1 MEFRQ
6 LEFFLAVAQGGS
18 VTNAARNL
26 HVAQPSLSQSLR
38 RLEREVGATLFE
50 RVGRGMRITA
60 AGEALLG
67 PAKRIVR
74 EREDARAAVAAVAG
88 LAGGR
93 IKLASLPSLT
103 VDPLPVMIGQFRAE
117 YPLVR
122 VTIAESQR
130 VEEIVEQVEQGA
142 CDLGVASTPVHSGDV
157 VVHEVGVQRLV
168 LLVPSGYPA
177 SHGKVS
183 LEEMAT
189 MPFVCGPVGGSS
201 RTALEDAMVSAG
213 LDLAIV
219 VEAESTEAIV
229 PLVVARNG
237 VTLIPEG
244 LAATAPR
251 AGVEVR
257 ATEPEITRT
266 TAFLHRPGMS
276 SPPARAFVAMA
287 AQLHP

>member
-6 LEFFLAVAQGGS
+6 LEFFLAVAQAGS
-18 VTNAARNL
+18 VTSAARNL
-26 HVAQPSLSQSLR
+26 HVAQPSLSQALH
-38 RLEREVGATLFE
+38 RLEREVGVTLFE

-67 PAKRIVR
+67 PAKRIMR
-74 EREDARAAVAAVAG
+74 ERDDAKAAVAAVAG
-88 LAGGR
+88 LSGGR
-93 IKLASLPSLT
+93 ITIASLPSLT
-103 VDPLPVMIGQFRAE
+103 VDPLPVMVGRFRDQ

-122 VTIAESQR
+122 VKITEAQR
-130 VEEIVEQVEQGA
+130 LEQVVEQVEQGA
-142 CDLGVASTPVHSGDV
+142 CDLGAASTPVHSGDL
-157 VVHEVGVQRLV
+157 VVHEVGTQRLV

-177 SHGKVS
+177 SADAVS
-183 LEEMAT
+183 LAEMAE

-201 RTALEDAMVSAG
+201 RTALEEAMRTAG
-213 LDLAIV
+213 LAPNIV

-237 VTLIPEG
+237 VALVPEG
-244 LAATAPR
+244 LAATGVR

-257 ATEPEITRT
+257 ATVPELTRT

-276 SPPARAFVAMA
+276 SPPAQAFVAMA
-287 AQLHP
+287 TANR